1 MWGRMKS
8 LECKYIDLAN
18 FYKKEL
24 LSQAGKNS
32 AENDLS
38 MKSAVGGV
46 VQMTMADS
54 YSGDSRSVIDTRLED
69 AMINELK
76 NEKIRFE

>member
-1 MWGRMKS
+1 
-8 LECKYIDLAN
+8 
-18 FYKKEL
+18 
-24 LSQAGKNS
+24 
-32 AENDLS
+32 